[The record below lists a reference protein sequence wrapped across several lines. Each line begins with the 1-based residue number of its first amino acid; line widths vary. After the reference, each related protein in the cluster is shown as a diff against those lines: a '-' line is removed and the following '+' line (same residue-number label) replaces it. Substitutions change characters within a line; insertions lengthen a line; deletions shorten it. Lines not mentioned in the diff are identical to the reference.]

1 MNAIYLL
8 STLYSRLISDAE
20 QMPVEALSR
29 EAVFGHNI
37 VDFDRRAQKSV
48 NFATVFD
55 ILEVRS
61 FVELGKV
68 NCFLRARTNCL
79 CSAVLECASG
89 GRLISSALKALKS
102 KVLVQNG
109 AFYREEVCER
119 FEAKVAEI
127 HQRPSY
133 ARPSSYG

>member
-1 MNAIYLL
+1 MNVKYLF
-8 STLYSRLISDAE
+8 STLYSRLMSDAE

-48 NFATVFD
+48 NFATIFD
-55 ILEVRS
+55 VLKVRS

-68 NCFLRARTNCL
+68 NCFLRARTNCF
-79 CSAVLECASG
+79 CSAVLERASG
-89 GRLISSALKALKS
+89 GRLISSAMEALKS
-102 KVLVQNG
+102 KVFAQKGV
-109 AFYREEVCER
+109 FYREEVCER